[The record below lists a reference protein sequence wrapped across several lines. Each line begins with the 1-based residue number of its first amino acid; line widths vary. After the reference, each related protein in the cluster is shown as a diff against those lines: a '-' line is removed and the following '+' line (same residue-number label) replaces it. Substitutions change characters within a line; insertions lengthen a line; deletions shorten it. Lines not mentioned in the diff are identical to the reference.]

1 MASSQRA
8 HVSAPARPGLEDFC
22 GFRALLEAKVKS
34 VVVDNVMYSSVLF
47 IFHVLV

>member
-34 VVVDNVMYSSVLF
+34 VVVDNVMYFFLF
-47 IFHVLV
+47 FMF